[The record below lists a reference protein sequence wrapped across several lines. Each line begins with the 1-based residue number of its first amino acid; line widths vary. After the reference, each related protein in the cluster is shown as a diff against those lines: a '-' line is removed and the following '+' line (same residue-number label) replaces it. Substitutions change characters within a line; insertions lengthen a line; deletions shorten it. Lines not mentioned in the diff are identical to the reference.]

1 MYLHFLPIGVL
12 AVCSALGLW
21 NRISTLLM
29 FLDFTYV
36 FLLDQTLYLNH
47 FYLMALISFLMI
59 FVPAHRAFSVDA

>member
-36 FLLDQTLYLNH
+36 FSWIRCCTLTT
-47 FYLMALISFLMI
+47 ST
-59 FVPAHRAFSVDA
+59 